1 MSELVLQ
8 LVQQLQAD
16 EPRVFFKDHFYS
28 SLDLKKDTAKVQAS
42 LRKAGILPGQRV
54 LLSEINSYG
63 FLAAYLGI
71 LLHGCIVVPVNPLMP
86 SPELSKVMARASV
99 HGAVVSHQLLPYVKE
114 VKDVPLKFVASILND
129 EEQFSLSYS
138 TMEGDAWVTHDT
150 QELPEELQY
159 ETIQA
164 DDGAI
169 LLYTSGTTGTPKG
182 VLLTHGQIMATANHV
197 IAAHRLTRND
207 ICYAFLP
214 LFHVN
219 AQVIGFLSTLL
230 SGGKMILDKKFS
242 ASRFWK
248 TVSEQQITWVSAV
261 PTVIA
266 ILLKSDTDIIYP
278 HHVRFVRSA
287 SAPLPELHAKQFEER
302 FGLAVIESYGMTE
315 AASQICVNPV
325 PPGVRKLGSVGLPA
339 GVDVAIKDSDGKSLL
354 PFEVGEIAIRG
365 DSIVTSY
372 ESGDT
377 SGTSFR
383 SGWFYTGDIGYKDD
397 EGYVYITG
405 RSKEMINRAGQKIT
419 PREVEEVI
427 GQDDMVQSVAVIGL
441 PDEMYG
447 EKVAAYIV
455 PKTFASMEVDALV
468 QRLKEKCKQ
477 TISAYKCPAEY
488 HVIDEIPVGP
498 TGKIQRTRLKQQ
510 VLAENT
516 MCLGSV

>member
-1 MSELVLQ
+1 MSELISQ
-8 LVQQLQAD
+8 LIQQLQVD
-16 EPRVFFKDHFYS
+16 GPRIFFKDHFYS
-28 SLDLKKDTAKVQAS
+28 SLDLKKDAAKVQAS
-42 LRKAGILPGQRV
+42 LRTAGILPGQRV

-71 LLHGCIVVPVNPLMP
+71 LLYGSVVVPVNPFMP
-86 SPELSKVMARASV
+86 LPELSKVMVRAAV
-99 HGAVVSHQLLPYVKE
+99 HGAVVSRQLVPYIKE
-114 VKDVPLKFVASILND
+114 VKDVPLTFIASILND
-129 EEQFSLSYS
+129 DEQFSFSYW
-138 TMEGDAWVTHDT
+138 TLEGIAWISQDT
-150 QELPEELQY
+150 KKLPSELHR

-182 VLLTHGQIMATANHV
+182 VLLTHGQVMATANHV
-197 IAAHRLTRND
+197 IAAHRLTRDD

-248 TVSEQQITWVSAV
+248 TISEQRITWVSAV

-266 ILLKSDTDIIYP
+266 ILLKSETDIMYP
-278 HHVRFVRSA
+278 HHLRFVRSA

-325 PPGVRKLGSVGLPA
+325 PPGIRKLGSVGLPA
-339 GVDVAIKDSDGKSLL
+339 GVDVAIKDSDGISLL
-354 PFEVGEIAIRG
+354 PFEVGEIAICG
-365 DSIVTSY
+365 DSIVKSY

-383 SGWFYTGDIGYKDD
+383 DGWFYTGDIGYTDD
-397 EGYVYITG
+397 EGYVFITG

-447 EKVAAYIV
+447 ERVAAYIV
-455 PKTFASMEVDALV
+455 PRSFVSMEVNALV
-468 QRLKEKCKQ
+468 ERLKDKCKQ
-477 TISAYKCPAEY
+477 TISAYKCPSEY
-488 HVIDEIPVGP
+488 HMIDEIPVGP

>member
-1 MSELVLQ
+1 MSELTSQ

-16 EPRVFFKDHFYS
+16 EPRIFFKDHFFS
-28 SLDLKKDTAKVQAS
+28 SLDLKKDAAKVQAS
-42 LRKAGILPGQRV
+42 LRMAGILPGQRV

-63 FLAAYLGI
+63 FLVAYLGI
-71 LLHGCIVVPVNPLMP
+71 LLHGSVVVPVNPLMP
-86 SPELSKVMARASV
+86 SPELSKVMARAFV
-99 HGAVVSHQLLPYVKE
+99 HGAVVSRQFLSYVNE
-114 VKDVPLKFVASILND
+114 VKDVPLKYIATVLND
-129 EEQFSLSYS
+129 EEQFSFTYTTLQGTS
-138 TMEGDAWVTHDT
+138 WVEQDVD
-150 QELPEELQY
+150 ELPGELLL
-159 ETIQA
+159 ENIRA
-164 DDGAI
+164 DEGAI

-182 VLLTHGQIMATANHV
+182 VLLTHGQVMATANHV
-197 IAAHRLTRND
+197 IAAHRLTPDD

-248 TVSEQQITWVSAV
+248 TISEQRITWVSAV

-266 ILLKSDTDIIYP
+266 ILLKSDTNIVHP
-278 HHVRFVRSA
+278 HYLRFVRSA
-287 SAPLPELHAKQFEER
+287 SAPLPELHAKQFEKR

-339 GVDVAIKDSDGKSLL
+339 GVEVAIKDSNGLSLF
-354 PFEVGEIAIRG
+354 PYEVGEIAICG
-365 DSIVTSY
+365 DSIVKSY
-372 ESGDT
+372 VSGDT
-377 SGTSFR
+377 SGSSFR
-383 SGWFYTGDIGYKDD
+383 DGWFYTGDIGYKDED
-397 EGYVYITG
+397 GYVFITG

-427 GQDDMVQSVAVIGL
+427 GQDDMVQAVAVIGL
-441 PDEMYG
+441 PDELYG
-447 EKVAAYIV
+447 ERVVAYIV
-455 PKTFASMEVDALV
+455 PKDSPSEVDALV
-468 QRLKEKCKQ
+468 ERLKDKCKHA
-477 TISAYKCPAEY
+477 ISAYKCPAEY
-488 HVIDEIPVGP
+488 YMIDEIPVGP